1 LSTVQKTEQFTAN
14 FVDIEYVN
22 PLFSKCKVKV
32 LYTGDNRNNS
42 SFTKDVVESALPSIY
57 NIPIVGE
64 FVEKQEDFGGHGGKI
79 EISDDEI
86 KFVQTTKPYGVV
98 PESAEVYWETHEDN
112 GVEHEYLIV
121 DGCYLWTGR
130 YEEAQSVIENG
141 KGQSMEIEV
150 SSGDFNNDD
159 VFEITSFNFSA
170 LCILGDE
177 TEPCFEGANVTS
189 SFNLNKEDFKNQ
201 FNQMIKELKFSLEDQ
216 SDKGGEKMGDKFK
229 KVYELSHSD
238 VRSKLYQQL
247 DATLSDNQFS
257 WIVDVYE
264 SYFIV
269 EIETLSDEKFDWKFY
284 KYDFN
289 KTEGDEVE
297 ISFDSAVEV
306 QEDRNWVEVSQY
318 ETLKEQYEQEK
329 KQAVNKAVGE
339 VQTEMTELQ
348 GNYQTLE
355 EEVKNLRE
363 FKQSKQDEERKES
376 EKELFER
383 FTKALDEEDI
393 SDLKEK
399 ASDYSLEELETQL
412 YVLVGKK
419 KANFSAPTKK
429 KSDMVKVKVEEDE
442 DVEPK
447 PYGGLVEKYK
457 N

>member
-42 SFTKDVVESALPSIY
+42 SFTKDVIETALPSIF

-64 FVEKQEDFGGHGGKI
+64 FVEQQEDFGGHGGKI
-79 EISDDEI
+79 EISEDEI

-98 PESAEVYWETHEDN
+98 PESAEVYWETFEDN
-112 GVEHEYLIV
+112 GVEHEYLVV

-150 SSGDFNNDD
+150 ESGEFNNND

-177 TEPCFEGANVTS
+177 VEPCFEGANVTS
-189 SFNLNKEDFKNQ
+189 SFNLNKEDFKQQ

-216 SDKGGEKMGDKFK
+216 SNKGGEKMGDKMK
-229 KVYELSHSD
+229 KVFELSHSD
-238 VRSKLYQQL
+238 IRSKLYQQL
-247 DATLSDNQFS
+247 DATLSENQFS

-269 EIETLSDEKFDWKFY
+269 EIETMDDEKFDWKFY
-284 KYDFN
+284 KYDFTKN
-289 KTEGDEVE
+289 ENDEVE
-297 ISFDSAVEV
+297 INLDSPVEV

-318 ETLKEQYEQEK
+318 ESLKQQYEEEKNQE
-329 KQAVNKAVGE
+329 VGK
-339 VQTEMTELQ
+339 VQTELEELQ
-348 GNYQTLE
+348 TQYQNLE
-355 EEVKNLRE
+355 EETNDLRE
-363 FKQSKQDEERKES
+363 FKQNKQTEERQVAE
-376 EKELFER
+376 EELFEK
-383 FTKALDEEDI
+383 FSKTLEEDDI
-393 SDLKEK
+393 KELKEK
-399 ASDYSLEELETQL
+399 SSDYSLEELETQL

-419 KANFSAPTKK
+419 KANFSVTSTKK
-429 KSDMVKVKVEEDE
+429 KPDMVKVKVEEQE
-442 DVEPK
+442 DNYV
-447 PYGGLVEKYK
+447 PYGGIIEKYK
-457 N
+457 K